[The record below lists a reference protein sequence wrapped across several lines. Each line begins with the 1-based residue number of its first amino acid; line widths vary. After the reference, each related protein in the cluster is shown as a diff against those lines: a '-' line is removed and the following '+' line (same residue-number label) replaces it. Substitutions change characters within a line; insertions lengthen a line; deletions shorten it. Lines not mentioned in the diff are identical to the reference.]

1 MSNSATPSNSGSLSN
16 LAIDAGR
23 LWDSLTETAAIGGTP
38 DGGIA
43 RLTLSDDDRRVR
55 DWLRTQVEALG
66 CTLTVDAVGNM
77 FALRPGRNPHAKP
90 IALGSHLDTQPTGGK
105 FDGVLGVLAGLEVLR
120 TLDGAGYVTEAPLLL
135 VNWTNEEGARFAP
148 AMLGSGVYAGI
159 YGSDWAEAR
168 EDSAGTR
175 FGAALD
181 AIGYRGEV
189 APGAV
194 PFGAMFEL
202 HIEQGPILEAHG
214 AAIGVVQGVQGMRWY
229 EVTLEGQSAHTGSTP
244 MALRRNALLGAARL
258 VEAVDAAAHAHAPDA
273 VGTVGHL
280 TVSPNSNNV
289 IPGRVFLTVDLR
301 HPQEAVLDAMEA
313 ALRDALDRVTVGLAL
328 DGRLEI
334 ISRTAPVAFD
344 PECIAAVRRAAEKG
358 GHITRDMVSG
368 AGHDAAHV
376 AGLVPTTMV
385 FVPSAGGLSHN
396 PAEATAPAECA
407 AGAQVLLDAVLD
419 YDARHTPAA

>member
-1 MSNSATPSNSGSLSN
+1 MSNLTINAE
-16 LAIDAGR
+16 R
-23 LWDSLTETAAIGGTP
+23 LWDTLTETAAIGGTP

-43 RLTLSDDDRRVR
+43 RLTLSEDDRRVR
-55 DWLRTQVEALG
+55 DWLKAQVAALG
-66 CTLTVDAVGNM
+66 CTLTVDAAGNM
-77 FALRPGRNPHAKP
+77 FALRPGRNPDLKP

-159 YGSDWAEAR
+159 YDGAWAEAR
-168 EDSAGTR
+168 RDSAGTS

-181 AIGYRGEV
+181 AIGYRGAAV
-189 APGAV
+189 PGSV

-202 HIEQGPILEAHG
+202 HIEQGPILEAEG
-214 AAIGVVQGVQGMRWY
+214 ATIGVVQGVQGMRWF
-229 EVTLEGQSAHTGSTP
+229 EVTLEGRSSHTGSTP
-244 MALRRNALLGAARL
+244 MPLRRNALVGAARL

-280 TVSPNSNNV
+280 TVTPNSNNV
-289 IPGRVFLTVDLR
+289 IPGHVFLTVDLR
-301 HPQEAVLDAMEA
+301 HPQDAVLDAMEA
-313 ALRDALDRVTVGLAL
+313 ALRAAVERVTTDLAL
-328 DGRLEI
+328 ETRLEP
-334 ISRTAPVAFD
+334 ISRIAPVAFD
-344 PECIAAVRRAAEKG
+344 PDCIASVRRAAEKG
-358 GHITRDMVSG
+358 GHPTRDMVSG

-376 AGLVPTTMV
+376 AALVPTTMV

-396 PAEATAPAECA
+396 PAESTSPTECA

-419 YDARHTPAA
+419 YDSRHSASA

>member
-1 MSNSATPSNSGSLSN
+1 MSNLTINAE
-16 LAIDAGR
+16 R
-23 LWDSLTETAAIGGTP
+23 LWDTLTETAAIGATP

-43 RLTLSDDDRRVR
+43 RLTLSDEDRRVR

-77 FALRPGRNPHAKP
+77 FALRPGRNPDLQP

-159 YGSDWAEAR
+159 YAGDWAEAR
-168 EDSAGTR
+168 QDSAGTR
-175 FGAALD
+175 FGEALD
-181 AIGYRGEV
+181 AIGYRGT
-189 APGAV
+189 APAGAV

-202 HIEQGPILEAHG
+202 HIEQGPILEAEG
-214 AAIGVVQGVQGMRWY
+214 ATIGVVQGVQGMRWF
-229 EVTLEGQSAHTGSTP
+229 EVTLEGRSAHTGSTP
-244 MALRRNALLGAARL
+244 MPLRRNALVGAARL
-258 VEAVDAAAHAHAPDA
+258 VEAVDAAAQAHAPDA

-280 TVSPNSNNV
+280 TVTPNSNNV
-289 IPGRVFLTVDLR
+289 IPGHVFLTVDLR
-301 HPQEAVLDAMEA
+301 HPQDAVLDALEAELEA
-313 ALRDALDRVTVGLAL
+313 AVARVATELGLET
-328 DGRLEI
+328 RLQAI
-334 ISRTAPVAFD
+334 ARTAPVAFD
-344 PECIAAVRRAAEKG
+344 PECIASVRRAAAKG
-358 GHITRDMVSG
+358 GHATRDMVSG

-396 PAEATAPAECA
+396 PAESTAPSECA

-419 YDARHTPAA
+419 YDARHSAAA

>member
-1 MSNSATPSNSGSLSN
+1 MSNLTINAE
-16 LAIDAGR
+16 R
-23 LWDSLTETAAIGGTP
+23 LWDTLTETAAIGGTP
-38 DGGIA
+38 EGGIA
-43 RLTLSDDDRRVR
+43 RLTLSEDDRRVR
-55 DWLRTQVEALG
+55 DWLKAQVAALG
-66 CTLTVDAVGNM
+66 CTLTVDAAGNM
-77 FALRPGRNPHAKP
+77 FALRPGRNPDLKP

-159 YGSDWAEAR
+159 YDGAWAEAR
-168 EDSAGTR
+168 RDSAGTS

-181 AIGYRGEV
+181 AIGYRGAAV
-189 APGAV
+189 PGSV

-202 HIEQGPILEAHG
+202 HIEQGPILEAEG
-214 AAIGVVQGVQGMRWY
+214 ATIGVVQGVQGMRWF
-229 EVTLEGQSAHTGSTP
+229 EVTLEGRSSHTGSTP
-244 MALRRNALLGAARL
+244 MPLRRNALVGAARL

-280 TVSPNSNNV
+280 TVTPNSNNV
-289 IPGRVFLTVDLR
+289 IPGHVFLTVDLR
-301 HPQEAVLDAMEA
+301 HPQDAVLDAMEA
-313 ALRDALDRVTVGLAL
+313 ALQAAVERVTTDLAL
-328 DGRLEI
+328 ETRFETI
-334 ISRTAPVAFD
+334 ARTAPVAFD
-344 PECIAAVRRAAEKG
+344 PDCIASVRRAAEKG
-358 GHITRDMVSG
+358 GHPTRDMVSG

-376 AGLVPTTMV
+376 AALVPTTMV

-396 PAEATAPAECA
+396 PAESTSPTECA

-419 YDARHTPAA
+419 YDSRHSASA